1 MLIYQ
6 DIAEYLSV
14 YFSNLAE
21 KLMLSTIKVP
31 ERTANNL
38 NIDLKRI
45 NKEILS

>member
-21 KLMLSTIKVP
+21 NLMLSTIKVP

-38 NIDLKRI
+38 NIDLKKI
-45 NKEILS
+45 NK